1 MQMEDEK
8 KEHVQK
14 LKKMEAEM
22 EQVFELKVK
31 EKLNKLKDSEVEVS
45 FYIFKS
51 KPETVI
57 LLKSLFENL
66 QRPSTAKQSIV
77 VIQYRQYNIAMQYR
91 IY

>member
-1 MQMEDEK
+1 MEDER

-45 FYIFKS
+45 FYI
-51 KPETVI
+51 
-57 LLKSLFENL
+57 
-66 QRPSTAKQSIV
+66 RPP
-77 VIQYRQYNIAMQYR
+77 NINY
-91 IY
+91 

>member
-51 KPETVI
+51 RPETIVLMNI
-57 LLKSLFENL
+57 LK
-66 QRPSTAKQSIV
+66 I
-77 VIQYRQYNIAMQYR
+77 
-91 IY
+91 